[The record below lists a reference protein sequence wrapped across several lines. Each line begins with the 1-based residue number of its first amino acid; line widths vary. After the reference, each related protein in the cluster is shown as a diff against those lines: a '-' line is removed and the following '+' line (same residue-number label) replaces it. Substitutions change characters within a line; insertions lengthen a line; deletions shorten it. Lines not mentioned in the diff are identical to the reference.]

1 MFQNARPPSTAV
13 SCLRKGNEST
23 QKKLFLVPK
32 ILKADLCERAR
43 SAERQL
49 GFIFQEVVS
58 MPQMFSRRL
67 LGLVLLLILPTAVLA
82 QSPTQTPLPATPVTE
97 TKPAAQDEKATDK
110 AEKQTPAS
118 AGKGK
123 SKEAKGKFTLKVA
136 SGPVRVV
143 DLKANEAL
151 AAEIA
156 AKLSKEFDIP
166 VLLSPVMQKARVSIE
181 FEGMPLEGAV
191 RMLAPQPYADYEIS
205 GDGST
210 MAKIVALYLY
220 AINEPPPSESA
231 VVRGDSEA
239 ILISGNTEE
248 GTETEAKSE
257 QETSLSVKFE
267 RNQFTVHAK
276 KQPLTAVLYEIA
288 NKVDIPF
295 EMKYDSSEV
304 VNVDLNNATM
314 EQVVRTLSP
323 NIRFYQRTDLQ
334 TYETKPLRLVL
345 AQPTSQTI
353 KM

>member
-1 MFQNARPPSTAV
+1 
-13 SCLRKGNEST
+13 
-23 QKKLFLVPK
+23 
-32 ILKADLCERAR
+32 
-43 SAERQL
+43 
-49 GFIFQEVVS
+49 

-67 LGLVLLLILPTAVLA
+67 LGLVLFLILPASVLA
-82 QSPTQTPLPATPVTE
+82 QSRTQTPPPATPGTE
-97 TKPAAQDEKATDK
+97 TKPAAENEKVAASEK
-110 AEKQTPAS
+110 AEKQAPAS
-118 AGKGK
+118 AETAK
-123 SKEAKGKFTLKVA
+123 SKQAKGKFTLKVA
-136 SGPVRVV
+136 SGPIRAV
-143 DLKANEAL
+143 DLKANAAL
-151 AAEIA
+151 VAEIA

-166 VLLSPVMQKARVSIE
+166 VLMSPVMQKARVSIE

-191 RMLAPQPYADYEIS
+191 RMIAPQPYADYEIS

-210 MAKIVALYLY
+210 MPKIVALYLY
-220 AINEPPPSESA
+220 ALNEPPPSESA

-248 GTETEAKSE
+248 GTESEVKDE
-257 QETSLSVKFE
+257 QETSLSVKIE
-267 RNQFTVHAK
+267 RNQFTVRAR

-288 NKVDIPF
+288 SKVDIPF

-323 NIRFYQRTDLQ
+323 NIRLYQRTDLQ

>member
-1 MFQNARPPSTAV
+1 
-13 SCLRKGNEST
+13 
-23 QKKLFLVPK
+23 
-32 ILKADLCERAR
+32 
-43 SAERQL
+43 
-49 GFIFQEVVS
+49 
-58 MPQMFSRRL
+58 MPQMFSRRS
-67 LGLVLLLILPTAVLA
+67 LGLVLLLILPAAVLA
-82 QSPTQTPLPATPVTE
+82 QTRTQSPLPATPGTETKPAAQDE
-97 TKPAAQDEKATDK
+97 TKPAAQDEKATATDK
-110 AEKQTPAS
+110 AEKQAPAS
-118 AGKGK
+118 AEKAK

-136 SGPVRVV
+136 SGPLRVV
-143 DLKANEAL
+143 DLKANAAL

-191 RMLAPQPYADYEIS
+191 RMIAPQPYADYEIS

-210 MAKIVALYLY
+210 MAKMVALYLY
-220 AINEPPPSESA
+220 ALNEPPPSESA

-248 GTETEAKSE
+248 GTEAEAKAE
-257 QETSLSVKFE
+257 QETPLSVKFE

-288 NKVDIPF
+288 SKVDIPF

-323 NIRFYQRTDLQ
+323 NIRLYQRTDLQ